1 MNYYTVLERIQN
13 LTGLSLSQSELCK
26 ITGIKQNT
34 MSNRAKRNSDFSE
47 DEIET
52 LNSYFGINLITNTT
66 QTEETVPVDYFP
78 EVFGS
83 CGDGKFV
90 LSEQKELI
98 QVPKKFFSHYS
109 PAKKYSVINAV
120 GESMMPNIHPKDRL
134 IVEHWTGEQI
144 RDNQVYVFCYNNEIF
159 VKRLIKNVDEVVIKS
174 DNPDPAYRTRFIEK
188 SDMNNLLIIGEIVG
202 LMRDMR

>member
-1 MNYYTVLERIQN
+1 MRSSVLFESLQN
-13 LTGLSLSQSELCK
+13 LIGRKPSQNEIAK
-26 ITGIKQNT
+26 IIKTNQST
-34 MSNRAKRNSDFSE
+34 IANRVIRNSNFS
-47 DEIET
+47 DEEVELIEHVYNIS
-52 LNSYFGINLITNTT
+52 LRGNRI
-66 QTEETVPVDYFP
+66 EEESVAVDYFP

-134 IVEHWTGEQI
+134 IVEHWAGEQI

-202 LMRDMR
+202 LMRDMRL

>member
-1 MNYYTVLERIQN
+1 MRSSVLFESLQN
-13 LTGLSLSQSELCK
+13 LIGRKPSQNEIAK
-26 ITGIKQNT
+26 IIKTNQST
-34 MSNRAKRNSDFSE
+34 IANRVIRNSNFS
-47 DEIET
+47 DEEVELIEHVYNIS
-52 LNSYFGINLITNTT
+52 LRGNRI
-66 QTEETVPVDYFP
+66 EEESVAVDYFP

-98 QVPKKFFSHYS
+98 HVPKKFFSHYS

-134 IVEHWTGEQI
+134 IVEHWAGEQI

>member
-1 MNYYTVLERIQN
+1 MRSSVLFESLQN
-13 LTGLSLSQSELCK
+13 LIGRKPSQNEIAK
-26 ITGIKQNT
+26 IIKTNQST
-34 MSNRAKRNSDFSE
+34 IANRVIRNSNFS
-47 DEIET
+47 DEEVELIEHVYNIS
-52 LNSYFGINLITNTT
+52 LRGNRIE
-66 QTEETVPVDYFP
+66 EETVPVDYFP

-98 QVPKKFFSHYS
+98 HVPKKFFSHYS

-134 IVEHWTGEQI
+134 IVEHWAGEQI

-202 LMRDMR
+202 LMRDLR

>member
-1 MNYYTVLERIQN
+1 MRSSVLFESLQN
-13 LTGLSLSQSELCK
+13 LIGRKPSQNEIAK
-26 ITGIKQNT
+26 IIKTNQST
-34 MSNRAKRNSDFSE
+34 IANRVIRNSNFS
-47 DEIET
+47 DEEVELIEHVYNIS
-52 LNSYFGINLITNTT
+52 LRGNRIE
-66 QTEETVPVDYFP
+66 EETVAVDYFP

-134 IVEHWTGEQI
+134 IVEHWAGEQI
-144 RDNQVYVFCYNNEIF
+144 RDNQVYVFCYN
-159 VKRLIKNVDEVVIKS
+159 KRKTCV
-174 DNPDPAYRTRFIEK
+174 F
-188 SDMNNLLIIGEIVG
+188 
-202 LMRDMR
+202 

>member
-1 MNYYTVLERIQN
+1 MRSSVLFESLQN
-13 LTGLSLSQSELCK
+13 FIGRKPSQNEIAQLIHTNQST
-26 ITGIKQNT
+26 IA
-34 MSNRAKRNSDFSE
+34 NRVIRNSNFS
-47 DEIET
+47 DEEVELIEHVYNIS
-52 LNSYFGINLITNTT
+52 LRGNRIE
-66 QTEETVPVDYFP
+66 EETVAVDYFP

-98 QVPKKFFSHYS
+98 HVPKKFFSHYS

-134 IVEHWTGEQI
+134 IVEHWAGEQI

>member
-1 MNYYTVLERIQN
+1 MRSSVLFESLQN
-13 LTGLSLSQSELCK
+13 LIGRKPSQNEIAK
-26 ITGIKQNT
+26 IIKTNQST
-34 MSNRAKRNSDFSE
+34 IANRVIRNSNFS
-47 DEIET
+47 DEEVELIEHVYNIS
-52 LNSYFGINLITNTT
+52 LRGNRIE
-66 QTEETVPVDYFP
+66 EETVPVDYFP

-134 IVEHWTGEQI
+134 IVEHWAGEQI

-202 LMRDMR
+202 LMRDLR

>member
-1 MNYYTVLERIQN
+1 MKTKEA
-13 LTGLSLSQSELCK
+13 LSEIIGFK
-26 ITGIKQNT
+26 
-34 MSNRAKRNSDFSE
+34 KRNVSQQ
-47 DEIET
+47 EIGKVLGVTKQYISQIMNKE
-52 LNSYFGINLITNTT
+52 L
-66 QTEETVPVDYFP
+66 TEEQLKLLEQHFQIDFTKVNKEEDKMSVDYYP

-83 CGDGKFV
+83 CGSGKFV

-109 PAKKYSVINAV
+109 SAKKYSLINAV

-134 IVEHWTGEQI
+134 IVEHWAGEQI
-144 RDNQVYVFCYNNEIF
+144 RDNQIYVFCYNNEIF

-202 LMRDMR
+202 LMRDMRL